1 MGQKRNSVVEAVDR
15 YHPLICGGFAG
26 SILAAHSLGFHDL
39 TDKFVHLQFP
49 ISPSPFPSS
58 SELYYGRGWD
68 DVYFVSLMVCVIAAL
83 RWAYRQSVL
92 EATARYLNFTRSLT
106 SKWMDVGWVAIYYA
120 VMWSW
125 GIYIFKDDPWFFE
138 TKHFWI
144 GYPHVLDRDFKAFYL
159 IQLSFWIANLGMFFL
174 EAQRRDYWQFLGHHF
189 VTISLIVGSYYYHF
203 YRIGAAVLLV
213 QDIGDV
219 FYYHVKM
226 IKYAGYEKS
235 ATFGFA
241 VFMLIWFFTRHVL
254 YGGILYSVWVEFQ
267 QFFPSLPGVY
277 AGVYL
282 SRTVWLAFSFG
293 LLALQGLLIFWFV
306 MIVRLAIRVLN
317 GYETKDETDDLSE
330 EEEKV
335 VSNSHKEGSPI
346 NSNNEVHTDCQG
358 KVSTDL
364 DGADTKGSPNLAE
377 KKKQ

>member
-1 MGQKRNSVVEAVDR
+1 M
-15 YHPLICGGFAG
+15 AG
-26 SILAAHSLGFHDL
+26 TVLGAHFLGFHDL
-39 TDKFVHLQFP
+39 THKFVNLQFP
-49 ISPSPFPSS
+49 LTPFSAPTS
-58 SELYYGRGWD
+58 SEKLYGRGWD
-68 DVYFVSLMVCVIAAL
+68 DAYFVSLMVCLIAVL
-83 RWAYRQSVL
+83 RWAYRQTVL
-92 EATARYLNFTRSLT
+92 KATAKYFLFGRSQT
-106 SKWMDVGWVAIYYA
+106 SKWMDVGWVALYYV

-125 GIYIFKDDPWFFE
+125 GISVFKDDPWFFN

-226 IKYAGYEKS
+226 IKYAGYEKA
-235 ATFGFA
+235 ATAGFGI
-241 VFMLIWFFTRHVL
+241 FMLVWFLTRHVL
-254 YGGILYSVWVEFQ
+254 YGGILYSLWMEFHQ
-267 QFFPSLPGVY
+267 YLGTGPY
-277 AGVYL
+277 ADVYL
-282 SRTVWLAFSFG
+282 TNNVWLTFGLG

-317 GYETKDETDDLSE
+317 GYEAKDETDELSE

-335 VSNSHKEGSPI
+335 AQNVPTKEGTY
-346 NSNNEVHTDCQG
+346 NNEVVHTDCQG
-358 KVSTDL
+358 KVSNSDL
-364 DGADTKGSPNLAE
+364 DGADPKWSPNHQ
-377 KKKQ
+377 KKVQ